1 MNYDTLRIAL
11 THEDS
16 QKSHASLLSF
26 DEIRQIAKA
35 AVSMGVSRFEIAGG
49 EPLEREDLPILL
61 MMLSSLMILKDMTLT
76 TNGILLPRWAK
87 SIRGA
92 GVRRVTVR
100 LDTFDPARYRMLTG
114 GDFTAVLAGIRALM
128 EVGFPPA
135 TLEARLI
142 GGVNESE
149 IASLV
154 NLTKMTGISLRFM
167 ELTDDEAAAFPAGA
181 KLSCAEV
188 LRRVAT
194 LEPVEDITGMYRLP
208 GAAGTVALIPCDTRN
223 TGCLTLSADGMMNT
237 AKASLN
243 LRGLD
248 ENSIIEAMKSM
259 I

>member
-16 QKSHASLLSF
+16 RHGHALLLSF

-49 EPLEREDLPILL
+49 EPLEREDIPVLL
-61 MMLSSLMILKDMTLT
+61 MMLSSLTILQDMTLT
-76 TNGILLPRWAK
+76 TNGVLLPRWAK

-92 GVRRVTVR
+92 GIRRVTVK

-135 TLEARLI
+135 TLEVRLI
-142 GGVNESE
+142 GGVNDGE

-154 NLTKMTGISLRFM
+154 NLTKMTGVSLRFM
-167 ELTDDEAAAFPAGA
+167 ELTDDEAALFPSGA
-181 KLSCAEV
+181 KLPCGEV
-188 LRRVAT
+188 LLRVPA
-194 LEPVEDITGMYRLP
+194 LEPIESNPGTYRLP
-208 GAAGTVALIPCDTRN
+208 GAAGTVALIPCDARSA
-223 TGCLTLSADGMMNT
+223 GCLTLSADGILHAGDMHI
-237 AKASLN
+237 S

-248 ENSIIEAMKSM
+248 ENNIAEAMKT
-259 I
+259 IF

>member
-16 QKSHASLLSF
+16 QQSHEPLLSF

-35 AVSMGVSRFEIAGG
+35 AVTLGVSRFEIAGG
-49 EPLEREDLPILL
+49 EPLEREDIPILL
-61 MMLSSLMILKDMTLT
+61 MMLSSLTIVQDMTLT

-92 GVRRVTVR
+92 GIRRVTVR
-100 LDTFDPARYRMLTG
+100 LDTFDPVRYRMLTG
-114 GDFTAVLAGIRALM
+114 GDLTAVLAGIRALM
-128 EVGFPPA
+128 EVGFPPT
-135 TLEARLI
+135 TLEVRLLRGI
-142 GGVNESE
+142 NDGE

-167 ELTDDEAAAFPAGA
+167 ELTDAEADAVSPGA
-181 KLSCAEV
+181 KLPCSEV
-188 LRRVAT
+188 LRLVPA
-194 LEPVEDITGMYRLP
+194 LQPEEDVPGVYRLP
-208 GAAGTVALIPCDTRN
+208 GAAGSVALIPCDARAA
-223 TGCLTLSADGMMNT
+223 GCLTLSADGILHAHGMHIH
-237 AKASLN
+237 

-248 ENSIIEAMKSM
+248 ENRIAEAMKTM